1 VFLPGMGEIKKLMS
15 RVEGLGGLRGRSW
28 ILPLHSNVAPLDQK
42 KAFQNPPPGVRKVV
56 LATNIAETSLT
67 IEDVVCCIDTGR
79 LKEKRYD
86 PKRCM
91 SALVEDF
98 ISRDSSKQ
106 RKGRAGRVSE
116 GLYIALFTRHRHD
129 RLMRAHQVPEIHRI
143 PLEELVLQVTSTTN
157 P

>member
-1 VFLPGMGEIKKLMS
+1 MIVYYSL
-15 RVEGLGGLRGRSW
+15 
-28 ILPLHSNVAPLDQK
+28 A
-42 KAFQNPPPGVRKVV
+42 GVRKVV

-106 RKGRAGRVSE
+106 RRGRAGRVAK
-116 GLYIALFTRHRHD
+116 GLYIGKLNIT
-129 RLMRAHQVPEIHRI
+129 LPSI
-143 PLEELVLQVTSTTN
+143 
-157 P
+157 